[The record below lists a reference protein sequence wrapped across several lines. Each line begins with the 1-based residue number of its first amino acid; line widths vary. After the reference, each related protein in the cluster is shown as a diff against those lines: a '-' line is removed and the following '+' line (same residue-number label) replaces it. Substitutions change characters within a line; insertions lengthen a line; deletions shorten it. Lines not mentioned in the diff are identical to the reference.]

1 MTRPLREQA
10 HLWQAPA
17 LGDVEMLHA
26 RYIQQRFAPH
36 VHEGYVFTVIESGAQ
51 SFWHRGSEHL
61 APVGSMVLINP
72 DELHTGATAH
82 EAGWRYRGFYPEH
95 ARVTGVLDELE
106 LGRHGMPRF
115 RESVIQ
121 DPALAS
127 AFSQLHR
134 LSELGA
140 SALEQQTAWRQAVLA
155 LVQRHGHC
163 PEPTAPGNEPVA
175 VARARELL
183 ESQLADPPS
192 LEALAAAVNLS
203 PFHFARVFRQATGLP
218 PHAWLKQRRL
228 THARDLLKRGQA
240 ASEVAF
246 ALGFADQS
254 HLSRQFKQAYGVT
267 PGAYRKA
274 CVDAALPARLLTIP
288 TQVATGPAG
297 FCGS

>member
-1 MTRPLREQA
+1 MTTPLREQT

-26 RYIQQRFAPH
+26 RYLQQRFAPH

-51 SFWHRGSEHL
+51 RFWHRGSEHL

-106 LGRHGMPRF
+106 LSRHGMPYF
-115 RESVIQ
+115 KDSVIH
-121 DPALAS
+121 DPALAA
-127 AFSQLHR
+127 AFSQLNQR
-134 LSELGA
+134 CEAGA

-155 LVQRHGHC
+155 LVQRHGHYG
-163 PEPTAPGNEPVA
+163 EPAAPGKEPLA

-183 ESQLADPPS
+183 ESRLAEPPS
-192 LEALAAAVNLS
+192 LEDLAAAVNLS

-228 THARDLLKRGQA
+228 ARARELLRSGLPA
-240 ASEVAF
+240 LEVAL

-267 PGAYRKA
+267 PGAYRQA
-274 CVDAALPARLLTIP
+274 CLLT
-288 TQVATGPAG
+288 TAAPAAIDPHP
-297 FCGS
+297 FA

>member
-1 MTRPLREQA
+1 MSTPLREQT

-26 RYIQQRFAPH
+26 RYFQQRFAPH

-51 SFWHRGSEHL
+51 RFWHRGSEHL

-82 EAGWRYRGFYPEH
+82 EAGWRYRGYYPEH
-95 ARVTGVLDELE
+95 ERVTGVLDELE
-106 LGRHGMPRF
+106 LGRHGMPSF
-115 RESVIQ
+115 KDSVIH
-121 DPALAS
+121 DPALAL
-127 AFSQLHR
+127 AFSQLHQ
-134 LSELGA
+134 LSEAGA
-140 SALEQQTAWRQAVLA
+140 RRSAAA
-155 LVQRHGHC
+155 GHWQC
-163 PEPTAPGNEPVA
+163 ADPATPGHEPLA

-228 THARDLLKRGQA
+228 ARAREMLKRGWV

-246 ALGFADQS
+246 DLGFADQS

-267 PGAYRKA
+267 PGAYRSA
-274 CVDAALPARLLTIP
+274 CL
-288 TQVATGPAG
+288 QG
-297 FCGS
+297 

>member
-1 MTRPLREQA
+1 MSTPLREQA

-51 SFWHRGSEHL
+51 RFWHRGSEHL

-82 EAGWRYRGFYPEH
+82 ETGWRYRGFYPEH
-95 ARVTGVLDELE
+95 ERVTGVLEELE
-106 LGRHGMPRF
+106 LGRHGLPRF
-115 RESVIQ
+115 KDSVIQ
-121 DPALAS
+121 DPALAC

-134 LSELGA
+134 LSEDCA
-140 SALEQQTAWRQAVLA
+140 SALQQQTAWRQAVLA

-163 PEPTAPGNEPVA
+163 PPPATPGNEPLA

-183 ESQLADPPS
+183 ESQLSDPPS

-228 THARDLLKRGQA
+228 ARARELLKSGQPA
-240 ASEVAF
+240 LEVAVT
-246 ALGFADQS
+246 LGFADQS
-254 HLSRQFKQAYGVT
+254 HLNRQFKQAYGVS
-267 PGAYRKA
+267 PGVYRQA
-274 CVDAALPARLLTIP
+274 WL
-288 TQVATGPAG
+288 G
-297 FCGS
+297 

>member
-1 MTRPLREQA
+1 MTTPQREQT

-26 RYIQQRFAPH
+26 RYFQQRFAPH

-51 SFWHRGSEHL
+51 RFWHRGSEHL

-82 EAGWRYRGFYPEH
+82 EAGWRYRGFYPEC

-106 LGRHGMPRF
+106 LGRHGMPLF
-115 RESVIQ
+115 KASVIQ
-121 DPALAS
+121 DPALAA
-127 AFSQLHR
+127 AFSQLNQR
-134 LSELGA
+134 SEAGA

-163 PEPTAPGNEPVA
+163 AEPAAPGQEPLA

-192 LEALAAAVNLS
+192 LETLAAAVNLS

-228 THARDLLKRGQA
+228 SRARELLRSGLPA
-240 ASEVAF
+240 LEVAF
-246 ALGFADQS
+246 NLGFADQS

-267 PGAYRKA
+267 PGAYRQA
-274 CVDAALPARLLTIP
+274 CLNP
-288 TQVATGPAG
+288 
-297 FCGS
+297 

>member
-1 MTRPLREQA
+1 MSTPLREQT

-26 RYIQQRFAPH
+26 RYLQQRFAPH

-51 SFWHRGSEHL
+51 RFWHRGSEHL

-82 EAGWRYRGFYPEH
+82 ETGWRYRGFYPEH

-106 LGRHGMPRF
+106 LGRHGLPRF
-115 RESVIQ
+115 KDSVIQ
-121 DPALAS
+121 DPALAA
-127 AFSQLHR
+127 AFSHLHR
-134 LSELGA
+134 LSETAA

-163 PEPTAPGNEPVA
+163 AEPVAPGNEPLA
-175 VARARELL
+175 VTRARELL

-192 LEALAAAVNLS
+192 LETLATAVNLS

-228 THARDLLKRGQA
+228 ARARELLKSGQPA
-240 ASEVAF
+240 LEVAF
-246 ALGFADQS
+246 LLGFADQS
-254 HLSRQFKQAYGVT
+254 HLSRQFKQAYGVP
-267 PGAYRKA
+267 PGAYRQA
-274 CVDAALPARLLTIP
+274 CLNL
-288 TQVATGPAG
+288 G
-297 FCGS
+297 

>member
-1 MTRPLREQA
+1 MTHSLREQT

-26 RYIQQRFAPH
+26 RYYQQRFAPH

-51 SFWHRGSEHL
+51 RFWHRGSEHL
-61 APVGSMVLINP
+61 APEGSMVLINP

-82 EAGWRYRGFYPEH
+82 EAGWRYRGFYPEQ
-95 ARVTGVLDELE
+95 ARVSGVLDELE
-106 LGRHGMPRF
+106 LGRGMPHF
-115 RESVIQ
+115 KASVIH
-121 DPALAS
+121 DPALAT
-127 AFSQLHR
+127 AFSRLHR
-134 LSELGA
+134 LSESAA

-163 PEPTAPGNEPVA
+163 AEPAAPGNEPLA

-228 THARDLLKRGQA
+228 ARARDFLKSGLA
-240 ASEVAF
+240 ASDVAF

-254 HLSRQFKQAYGVT
+254 HLNRQFKQAYGVT
-267 PGAYRKA
+267 PGVYRQA
-274 CVDAALPARLLTIP
+274 CVQSARHP
-288 TQVATGPAG
+288 VV
-297 FCGS
+297 

>member
-1 MTRPLREQA
+1 M
-10 HLWQAPA
+10 
-17 LGDVEMLHA
+17 
-26 RYIQQRFAPH
+26 
-36 VHEGYVFTVIESGAQ
+36 FTVIESGAQ
-51 SFWHRGSEHL
+51 RFWHRGSEHL

-95 ARVTGVLDELE
+95 ERVTGVLDELE
-106 LGRHGMPRF
+106 LGRHGMPHF
-115 RESVIQ
+115 KDSVIQ
-121 DPALAS
+121 DPALA
-127 AFSQLHR
+127 ALFSELHR
-134 LSELGA
+134 LSESDA

-155 LVQRHGHC
+155 LVQRHGHGAEA
-163 PEPTAPGNEPVA
+163 PAPGNEPRA

-228 THARDLLKRGQA
+228 SRARELLKSGLP

-267 PGAYRKA
+267 PGAYRQA
-274 CVDAALPARLLTIP
+274 CRFV
-288 TQVATGPAG
+288 
-297 FCGS
+297 

>member
-1 MTRPLREQA
+1 MSTPGREQT

-26 RYIQQRFAPH
+26 RYVQQRFAPH

-51 SFWHRGSEHL
+51 RFWHRGSEHL

-82 EAGWRYRGFYPEH
+82 ESGWRYRGFYPEH
-95 ARVTGVLDELE
+95 TRVTGVLDELE
-106 LGRHGMPRF
+106 LTRHGLPLF
-115 RESVIQ
+115 KQSVIQ
-121 DPALAS
+121 DPALS
-127 AFSQLHR
+127 LAFGDLHR
-134 LSELGA
+134 LCEAGA
-140 SALEQQTAWRQAVLA
+140 SALQQQTAWRQAVLA

-163 PEPTAPGNEPVA
+163 ADLAPPGREPLA

-183 ESQLADPPS
+183 ENHLADPPS
-192 LEALAAAVNLS
+192 LETLAAAVNLS

-228 THARDLLKRGQA
+228 SRARGFLKGGML

-246 ALGFADQS
+246 ALGYADQS
-254 HLSRQFKQAYGVT
+254 HLTRQFKQAYGVT
-267 PGAYRKA
+267 PGMYREA
-274 CVDAALPARLLTIP
+274 CTV
-288 TQVATGPAG
+288 
-297 FCGS
+297 

>member
-1 MTRPLREQA
+1 MSTHLREQA

-26 RYIQQRFAPH
+26 RYLQQRFAPH

-51 SFWHRGSEHL
+51 RFWHRGSEHL

-95 ARVTGVLDELE
+95 ERVTGVLDELG
-106 LGRHGMPRF
+106 LSRHGMPRF
-115 RESVIQ
+115 HDSVIL
-121 DPALAS
+121 DPALAL
-127 AFSQLHR
+127 AFSQLHQ
-134 LSELGA
+134 LSEAGA

-155 LVQRHGHC
+155 LVQRHGHGA
-163 PEPTAPGNEPVA
+163 EPAAPGKEPLA
-175 VARARELL
+175 VKRARELL

-192 LEALAAAVNLS
+192 LEALATAVNLS

-228 THARDLLKRGQA
+228 ARARELLRGGSA
-240 ASEVAF
+240 AADVAF
-246 ALGFADQS
+246 TLGFADQS
-254 HLSRQFKQAYGVT
+254 HFSRQFKQAYGVP
-267 PGAYRKA
+267 PGVYRNA
-274 CVDAALPARLLTIP
+274 CLH
-288 TQVATGPAG
+288 
-297 FCGS
+297 S

>member
-1 MTRPLREQA
+1 MSTPLREQA

-51 SFWHRGSEHL
+51 RFWHRGSEHL

-95 ARVTGVLDELE
+95 ERVSGVLDELE
-106 LGRHGMPRF
+106 LGRHGLPRF
-115 RESVIQ
+115 KDSVIQ
-121 DPALAS
+121 DPALAA
-127 AFSQLHR
+127 AFSQLHK
-134 LSELGA
+134 LSESCA
-140 SALEQQTAWRQAVLA
+140 SALEQQTAGRPAGLA

-163 PEPTAPGNEPVA
+163 AEPAAPGNEPLA

-183 ESQLADPPS
+183 ESQLAEPPS

-228 THARDLLKRGQA
+228 ARARELLRSGLPA
-240 ASEVAF
+240 LEVAVT
-246 ALGFADQS
+246 LGFADQS

-267 PGAYRKA
+267 PGAYRQA
-274 CVDAALPARLLTIP
+274 CLGL
-288 TQVATGPAG
+288 
-297 FCGS
+297 

>member
-1 MTRPLREQA
+1 MSMPLPEQT

-26 RYIQQRFAPH
+26 RYYQQRFAPH

-51 SFWHRGSEHL
+51 RFWHRGSEHL

-95 ARVTGVLDELE
+95 ERVTGVLDELE
-106 LGRHGMPRF
+106 LGRHGMPSF
-115 RESVIQ
+115 KDSVIH
-121 DPALAS
+121 DPALAI
-127 AFSQLHR
+127 AFSQLHQ
-134 LSELGA
+134 LSEASA
-140 SALEQQTAWRQAVLA
+140 SALQQQTAWRQAVLA
-155 LVQRHGHC
+155 LVQRHGQC
-163 PEPTAPGNEPVA
+163 AEPSVPGHEPLA

-192 LEALAAAVNLS
+192 LETLAAAVNLS

-228 THARDLLKRGQA
+228 ARAREMLKHGLA
-240 ASEVAF
+240 ASQVAF
-246 ALGFADQS
+246 DLGFADQS

-267 PGAYRKA
+267 PGAYRQA
-274 CVDAALPARLLTIP
+274 CVHSALRA
-288 TQVATGPAG
+288 
-297 FCGS
+297 